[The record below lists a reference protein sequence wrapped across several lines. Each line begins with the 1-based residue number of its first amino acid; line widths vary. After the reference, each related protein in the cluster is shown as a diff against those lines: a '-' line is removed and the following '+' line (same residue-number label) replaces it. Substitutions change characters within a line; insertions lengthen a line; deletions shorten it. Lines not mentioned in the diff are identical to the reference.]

1 MTDPRHRGSPS
12 GHLRWEQALDALE
25 RAARRGAD
33 HEPPVD
39 LPALPAGLEQR
50 AREVMALVEARRS
63 DLLDQRDAIGAELAQ
78 LTRASRSGP
87 GRRSAPAGAAA
98 AHRTYDAPI

>member
-1 MTDPRHRGSPS
+1 
-12 GHLRWEQALDALE
+12 
-25 RAARRGAD
+25 
-33 HEPPVD
+33 
-39 LPALPAGLEQR
+39 
-50 AREVMALVEARRS
+50 MALVEARRS